1 MFEIIGISGYQGE
14 EVIDTATSRIEAIRL
29 AHEYQM
35 AFGNKWVIKFRRI
48 KSGLLAHNTEQNTDI
63 QTNKNQ
69 YEVYNKQ

>member
-48 KSGLLAHNTEQNTDI
+48 KAD
-63 QTNKNQ
+63 
-69 YEVYNKQ
+69 Y